1 MSRNNNIKKNLLIGF
16 GVVGLTAV
24 AGLTTD
30 NATVSANGVNDYIN
44 SKNWPVNNS
53 NKQIREWLNHRSD
66 VDMNYR
72 HGRPEGVIVHETAN
86 SSDKTN
92 PNAIWDEINYM
103 LNHSD
108 SAFVHSFVDANQAVE
123 IADPSL
129 LAWGAG
135 PVGNSRFIQTEQVQ
149 VNSKDAFAHELF
161 NLAVLQAQ
169 YLKAYN
175 LTPSLGGTVWSHS
188 MVSHQLGGSDHT
200 DPDGYWADMAAKYF
214 GTTYTMNDYQT
225 LIEQV
230 FNSMYNSKFKT
241 GAKVQVVNWA
251 EKEANGWNLKDR
263 QNWVGTVKSVKANN
277 ASVSHYEYYI
287 DYGNGVRS
295 EHVLEQD
302 LQTAP
307 NPKYSTSAPVQIVN
321 WAEKEANGWNLKDH
335 RGWTSKVQ
343 SVAINNA
350 SVSHYEYY
358 VTYADGSRNEH
369 VLEQDL
375 TAGTGYKYKV
385 GQQVQ
390 IYSGAESEANGWNLK
405 DHRNWLGTIKSVAP
419 VNKSNSKWEYYIT
432 YPDGSRNEHVLE
444 QDVVPATP
452 AKYKAGQTVQIY
464 SGAEKEANG
473 WNLKDHQNWIGTIKS
488 VKANNA
494 SVSHYEYYIEY
505 PDGSRNEHVLEQDV
519 RAPQSA
525 KYTAGQTVQIYSGA
539 EKEANGWNLKDHQ
552 NWIGTIKSVKTNNAS
567 VSHYEY
573 YIQYPDG
580 SRNEHVLEQDVRSA
594 QAAKY
599 AVGQRVK
606 VSGVAEN
613 ETNGYDLR
621 PHRNWV
627 GTVKKVALANHSNSR
642 YAYWIEYDNGERNE
656 NVPEQDILLP

>member
-1 MSRNNNIKKNLLIGF
+1 
-16 GVVGLTAV
+16 
-24 AGLTTD
+24 
-30 NATVSANGVNDYIN
+30 
-44 SKNWPVNNS
+44 
-53 NKQIREWLNHRSD
+53 
-66 VDMNYR
+66 MNYR

-277 ASVSHYEYYI
+277 TSVSHYEYYI

-307 NPKYSTSAPVQIVN
+307 NPKYSTSAPVQVVN

-335 RGWTSKVQ
+335 RGWNGKVQ

-358 VTYADGSRNEH
+358 VTYPDGSRNEH

-375 TAGTGYKYKV
+375 TAATGYKYKV

-390 IYSGAESEANGWNLK
+390 IFAGAVNEANGWNLK
-405 DHRNWLGTIKSVAP
+405 DHRNWVGTIQSVAP

-452 AKYKAGQTVQIY
+452 SKYKVGQTVQIFA
-464 SGAEKEANG
+464 GAVNEANG
-473 WNLKDHQNWIGTIKS
+473 WNLKDHQNWIGTVKS
-488 VKANNA
+488 VKTNNA

-519 RAPQSA
+519 RDP
-525 KYTAGQTVQIYSGA
+525 
-539 EKEANGWNLKDHQ
+539 
-552 NWIGTIKSVKTNNAS
+552 
-567 VSHYEY
+567 
-573 YIQYPDG
+573 
-580 SRNEHVLEQDVRSA
+580 

-606 VSGVAEN
+606 VSGVAVN

-627 GTVKKVALANHSNSR
+627 GTVKRVALVNHSNSR

-656 NVPEQDILLP
+656 NVPEQDVLLP

>member
-188 MVSHQLGGSDHT
+188 MISHQLGGSDHT

-335 RGWTSKVQ
+335 R
-343 SVAINNA
+343 
-350 SVSHYEYY
+350 
-358 VTYADGSRNEH
+358 
-369 VLEQDL
+369 
-375 TAGTGYKYKV
+375 
-385 GQQVQ
+385 
-390 IYSGAESEANGWNLK
+390 
-405 DHRNWLGTIKSVAP
+405 NWLGTIKSVAP

-432 YPDGSRNEHVLE
+432 YLDGSRNEHVLE

-525 KYTAGQTVQIYSGA
+525 KFKAGQAVQIYSGA

-627 GTVKKVALANHSNSR
+627 GTVKKVALANHSSSR

-656 NVPEQDILLP
+656 NVPEQDVLLP

>member
-241 GAKVQVVNWA
+241 GAKVQVVNWT

-263 QNWVGTVKSVKANN
+263 QNWVGTV
-277 ASVSHYEYYI
+277 
-287 DYGNGVRS
+287 
-295 EHVLEQD
+295 
-302 LQTAP
+302 
-307 NPKYSTSAPVQIVN
+307 
-321 WAEKEANGWNLKDH
+321 
-335 RGWTSKVQ
+335 
-343 SVAINNA
+343 
-350 SVSHYEYY
+350 
-358 VTYADGSRNEH
+358 
-369 VLEQDL
+369 
-375 TAGTGYKYKV
+375 
-385 GQQVQ
+385 
-390 IYSGAESEANGWNLK
+390 
-405 DHRNWLGTIKSVAP
+405 
-419 VNKSNSKWEYYIT
+419 
-432 YPDGSRNEHVLE
+432 
-444 QDVVPATP
+444 
-452 AKYKAGQTVQIY
+452 
-464 SGAEKEANG
+464 
-473 WNLKDHQNWIGTIKS
+473 KS

-525 KYTAGQTVQIYSGA
+525 KFKAGQTVQIYSGA

>member
-44 SKNWPVNNS
+44 SKNWPANNS

-188 MVSHQLGGSDHT
+188 MISHQLGGSDHT

-335 RGWTSKVQ
+335 R
-343 SVAINNA
+343 
-350 SVSHYEYY
+350 
-358 VTYADGSRNEH
+358 
-369 VLEQDL
+369 
-375 TAGTGYKYKV
+375 
-385 GQQVQ
+385 
-390 IYSGAESEANGWNLK
+390 
-405 DHRNWLGTIKSVAP
+405 NWLGTIKSVAP

-452 AKYKAGQTVQIY
+452 AKYKAGQTVHIY

-525 KYTAGQTVQIYSGA
+525 KFKAGQAVQIYSGA

-627 GTVKKVALANHSNSR
+627 GTVKKVALANHSSSR

-656 NVPEQDILLP
+656 NVPEQDVLLP

>member
-1 MSRNNNIKKNLLIGF
+1 MKNKKLLVMALVSGSAMFGHASEVDASSQTDFINQLKPSVQEATSSQNLYASLQMAQAILESSWGQSELTRQANNYFGIKGTYNGQFVIMNTAEFDSNGNLYYTDAQF
-16 GVVGLTAV
+16 RKYPSAKQSME
-24 AGLTTD
+24 D
-30 NATVSANGVNDYIN
+30 NAYH
-44 SKNWPVNNS
+44 
-53 NKQIREWLNHRSD
+53 L
-66 VDMNYR
+66 R
-72 HGRPEGVIVHETAN
+72 HGVSWN
-86 SSDKTN
+86 SSIYSGTWRENANNGRDAAWGLV
-92 PNAIWDEINYM
+92 PNYAT
-103 LNHSD
+103 
-108 SAFVHSFVDANQAVE
+108 
-123 IADPSL
+123 DPSYANKL
-129 LAWGAG
+129 
-135 PVGNSRFIQTEQVQ
+135 I
-149 VNSKDAFAHELF
+149 
-161 NLAVLQAQ
+161 NLINT
-169 YLKAYN
+169 YN
-175 LTPSLGGTVWSHS
+175 LE
-188 MVSHQLGGSDHT
+188 
-200 DPDGYWADMAAKYF
+200 
-214 GTTYTMNDYQT
+214 T
-225 LIEQV
+225 LD
-230 FNSMYNSKFKT
+230 YNSKFKT

-307 NPKYSTSAPVQIVN
+307 NPKYSSSAPVQIVN

-335 RGWTSKVQ
+335 RGWTGKVQ

-473 WNLKDHQNWIGTIKS
+473 WNLKNHQNWIGTIKS

-525 KYTAGQTVQIYSGA
+525 KFKAGQTVQIYSGA

-627 GTVKKVALANHSNSR
+627 GTVKKVALANHSKSR

-656 NVPEQDILLP
+656 NVPEQDVLLP

>member
-1 MSRNNNIKKNLLIGF
+1 MKNKKLLVMALVSGSAMFGHASEVDASSQTDFINQLKPSVQEATSSQNLYASLQMAQAILESSWGQSELTRQANNYFGIKGTYNGQFVIMNTAEFDSNGNLYYTDAQF
-16 GVVGLTAV
+16 RKYPSAKQSME
-24 AGLTTD
+24 D
-30 NATVSANGVNDYIN
+30 NAYH
-44 SKNWPVNNS
+44 
-53 NKQIREWLNHRSD
+53 L
-66 VDMNYR
+66 R
-72 HGRPEGVIVHETAN
+72 HGVSWN
-86 SSDKTN
+86 SSIYSGTWRENANNGRDAAWGLV
-92 PNAIWDEINYM
+92 PNYAT
-103 LNHSD
+103 
-108 SAFVHSFVDANQAVE
+108 
-123 IADPSL
+123 DPSYANKL
-129 LAWGAG
+129 
-135 PVGNSRFIQTEQVQ
+135 I
-149 VNSKDAFAHELF
+149 
-161 NLAVLQAQ
+161 NLINT
-169 YLKAYN
+169 YN
-175 LTPSLGGTVWSHS
+175 LENL
-188 MVSHQLGGSDHT
+188 D
-200 DPDGYWADMAAKYF
+200 
-214 GTTYTMNDYQT
+214 
-225 LIEQV
+225 
-230 FNSMYNSKFKT
+230 YNSKFKT

-335 RGWTSKVQ
+335 RGWTGKVQ

-390 IYSGAESEANGWNLK
+390 IYSGAVSEANGWNLK

-525 KYTAGQTVQIYSGA
+525 KFKAGQTVQIYSGA